1 MWAARVRIL
10 REIAK
15 GLAFLHDSC
24 SPSIIHRDIK
34 ASNVLLDGESVARI
48 ADFGLARLV
57 EKERSHV
64 STQEAAGTVGYMA
77 PEYREGV
84 MAVTA
89 KGDVYSFGVLVMEM
103 VTGRRPNWPVKRGDG
118 GEMGMVEWIR
128 GEVEGG
134 REMEIL
140 DPLILGK
147 EEVSEIELRVV
158 LGVAYRSTE
167 ERPSCRPCIAE
178 VINLLDSF

>member
-1 MWAARVRIL
+1 M
-10 REIAK
+10 
-15 GLAFLHDSC
+15 
-24 SPSIIHRDIK
+24 
-34 ASNVLLDGESVARI
+34 LLDGECVARI

-84 MAVTA
+84 TALTA
-89 KGDVYSFGVLVMEM
+89 KGDVYSFGVLAMEV
-103 VTGRRPNWPVKRGDG
+103 VTGRRPSWPVKRGGG

-134 REMEIL
+134 REREIL
-140 DPLILGK
+140 DDLMMGK
-147 EEVSEIELRVV
+147 EEVLEIELRAV
-158 LGVAYRSTE
+158 LGVAYRATE
-167 ERPSCRPCIAE
+167 ERPSCRPCIVE
-178 VINLLDSF
+178 VIKLLDSF